1 MEVIKTD
8 GTTVEFDTRKITEA
22 VLAAVADI
30 MEEVDEEFNTVIQEL
45 IHRIKHSLSNLH
57 EFIRRYLMMANGRK
71 ENLDRS
77 RMHTLII
84 AALLL
89 SCVKHTSTPFMLC
102 SAVFIAVLLHKCGG
116 RESDDPLPVESYFFY
131 SNTL

>member
-30 MEEVDEEFNTVIQEL
+30 MEEVDEEFNAVMQEL
-45 IHRIKHSLSNLH
+45 IHRIKHSLFKLH

>member
-30 MEEVDEEFNTVIQEL
+30 MEEVDEEFNAVIQEL

-57 EFIRRYLMMANGRK
+57 EFIRRYLMMVNGRK

>member
-30 MEEVDEEFNTVIQEL
+30 MEEVDEEFNAVIQEL

-116 RESDDPLPVESYFFY
+116 RESDDPLPVESYIFY

>member
-30 MEEVDEEFNTVIQEL
+30 MEEVDEEFNAIIQEL

>member
-22 VLAAVADI
+22 VLATVADI
-30 MEEVDEEFNTVIQEL
+30 MEEVDEEFNAVIQEL

>member
-30 MEEVDEEFNTVIQEL
+30 MEEVDEEFNAVIQEL

-102 SAVFIAVLLHKCGG
+102 SAVFIAVLLHKCSG

>member
-22 VLAAVADI
+22 VIAAVADI
-30 MEEVDEEFNTVIQEL
+30 MEEVDEEFNAVIQEL

>member
-30 MEEVDEEFNTVIQEL
+30 MEEVDEEFNAVIQEL

-116 RESDDPLPVESYFFY
+116 KESDDPLPVESYFFY

>member
-30 MEEVDEEFNTVIQEL
+30 MEEVDEEFNAVIQEL

-71 ENLDRS
+71 ENLNRS

-102 SAVFIAVLLHKCGG
+102 SAVFIAVLSHKCGG

>member
-30 MEEVDEEFNTVIQEL
+30 MEEVDEEFNAVIQEL

>member
-22 VLAAVADI
+22 VIAAVADI
-30 MEEVDEEFNTVIQEL
+30 MEEVDEEFNAVIQEL

-57 EFIRRYLMMANGRK
+57 EFIRRYLMMANGKK

>member
-30 MEEVDEEFNTVIQEL
+30 MEEVDEEFNAVIQEL
-45 IHRIKHSLSNLH
+45 IHRIKHTLSNLH

-116 RESDDPLPVESYFFY
+116 RESDAPLPVESYFFY

>member
-8 GTTVEFDTRKITEA
+8 GTTVEFDARKITEA

-30 MEEVDEEFNTVIQEL
+30 MEEVDEEFNAVIQEL

>member
-30 MEEVDEEFNTVIQEL
+30 MEEVDEEFNAVIQEL

-77 RMHTLII
+77 RMHTVII

-89 SCVKHTSTPFMLC
+89 SCVKHTSTTFMLC

>member
-22 VLAAVADI
+22 VLAAVVDI
-30 MEEVDEEFNTVIQEL
+30 MEEVDEEFNAVIQEL

>member
-30 MEEVDEEFNTVIQEL
+30 MEEVDEEFNAVIQEL

-57 EFIRRYLMMANGRK
+57 EFIRRYLMMTNGRK

>member
-8 GTTVEFDTRKITEA
+8 GTTVEFDARKITEA
-22 VLAAVADI
+22 VLATVADI
-30 MEEVDEEFNTVIQEL
+30 MEEVDEEFNAVIQEL

>member
-30 MEEVDEEFNTVIQEL
+30 MEEVDEEFNAVIQVL
-45 IHRIKHSLSNLH
+45 ILRIKHSLSNLH

>member
-30 MEEVDEEFNTVIQEL
+30 MEEVDEEFKAVIQEL

>member
-30 MEEVDEEFNTVIQEL
+30 MEEVDEEFNAVIQEL
-45 IHRIKHSLSNLH
+45 IHRIKHSLFNLH

>member
-30 MEEVDEEFNTVIQEL
+30 MEEVDEEFNAVIQEL

-57 EFIRRYLMMANGRK
+57 EFIRRYLMMANGKK

>member
-1 MEVIKTD
+1 MEVIKRD

-30 MEEVDEEFNTVIQEL
+30 MEEVDEEFNAVIQEL

>member
-30 MEEVDEEFNTVIQEL
+30 MEEVDEEFNAVIQEL

-89 SCVKHTSTPFMLC
+89 SCVKHTSTTFMLC

>member
-30 MEEVDEEFNTVIQEL
+30 MEEVDEEFNAVIQEL

-116 RESDDPLPVESYFFY
+116 RESNDPLPVESYFF
-131 SNTL
+131 LQ

>member
-30 MEEVDEEFNTVIQEL
+30 MEEVDEEFNAVIQEL

-57 EFIRRYLMMANGRK
+57 EFIRRYLMMANGKK

-116 RESDDPLPVESYFFY
+116 RESDDPLPVESFFFY

>member
-1 MEVIKTD
+1 MEVIKRD
-8 GTTVEFDTRKITEA
+8 GTTVEFDTKKITEA

-30 MEEVDEEFNTVIQEL
+30 MEEVDEEFNAVIQEL

>member
-8 GTTVEFDTRKITEA
+8 GTTVEFETRKITEA

-30 MEEVDEEFNTVIQEL
+30 MEEVDEEFNAVIQEL

>member
-30 MEEVDEEFNTVIQEL
+30 MEEVDEEFNAVIQEL

-89 SCVKHTSTPFMLC
+89 SCVKHTSMPFMLC

>member
-30 MEEVDEEFNTVIQEL
+30 MEEVDEEFNAVIQEL

-77 RMHTLII
+77 RLHTLIL

>member
-30 MEEVDEEFNTVIQEL
+30 MEEVDEEFNAVIQEL

-89 SCVKHTSTPFMLC
+89 SCVKHTNTPFMLC

>member
-30 MEEVDEEFNTVIQEL
+30 MEEVDEEFNAVIQEL

-102 SAVFIAVLLHKCGG
+102 SAVFIAVLLHKYGG

>member
-30 MEEVDEEFNTVIQEL
+30 MEEVDEEFNAVIQEL
-45 IHRIKHSLSNLH
+45 IHRIKHYLSNLH

>member
-30 MEEVDEEFNTVIQEL
+30 MEEVDEEFNAVIQEL
-45 IHRIKHSLSNLH
+45 IHRIKHTLSNLH